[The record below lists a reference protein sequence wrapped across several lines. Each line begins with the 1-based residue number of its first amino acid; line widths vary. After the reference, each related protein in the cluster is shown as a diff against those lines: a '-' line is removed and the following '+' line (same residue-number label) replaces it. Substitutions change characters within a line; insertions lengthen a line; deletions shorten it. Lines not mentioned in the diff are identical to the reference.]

1 MPAAVRRDARMP
13 RAEDIRALARQAP
26 RLAGAPSTA
35 LPAGDL
41 EKKGPKQRLPR
52 SGQLA
57 RRGHWRASGRG
68 SQRRGKG
75 GEPAA
80 GSHRTSQPAARL
92 VYGRLGDDLQKHT
105 LPRRSGCCWRQL
117 QTPAATGPL
126 PMPSPCH
133 RKRNE
138 ARSFGSLLGF
148 IHSRKDLLAG
158 RIPRL
163 TSRAKLKDKERI
175 ASKSLPKLS
184 WAHIP
189 AFQITFNLGSKGL
202 DVRHRRLQ

>member
-1 MPAAVRRDARMP
+1 MHAAERRDGRML
-13 RAEDIRALARQAP
+13 RAQNTRPLARQAP

-57 RRGHWRASGRG
+57 RRGHWRASGRE

-75 GEPAA
+75 GGPAP
-80 GSHRTSQPAARL
+80 GSHRTSQPVSR
-92 VYGRLGDDLQKHT
+92 VFGGWLGDDLQKHT

-138 ARSFGSLLGF
+138 ARSFGSLRERVHRARNARRPFGF
-148 IHSRKDLLAG
+148 LWPVVGQPVHGLFQTPRSDVCSVADGSNPLSIRKNTA
-158 RIPRL
+158 
-163 TSRAKLKDKERI
+163 
-175 ASKSLPKLS
+175 
-184 WAHIP
+184 
-189 AFQITFNLGSKGL
+189 
-202 DVRHRRLQ
+202 